1 MRLGMSGIVRV
12 ESQTATRRAAGRR
25 GPADHVVFA
34 MSSQATVFFND
45 PRRFGFMDLVPA
57 GRLDAHPTLSRLGP
71 EPLSAGFDGAAL
83 AAACRGKKVSLKVAL
98 IDQRV
103 VAGLGNIS

>member
-1 MRLGMSGIVRV
+1 MHLGMSGSFRV
-12 ESQTATRRAAGRR
+12 EDRRQRGRTAGRR
-25 GPADHVVFA
+25 GPARSRRLR

-57 GRLDAHPTLSRLGP
+57 GRLDAHPVLSRLGP

-83 AAACRGKKVSLKVAL
+83 APPAAGRRCR
-98 IDQRV
+98 
-103 VAGLGNIS
+103 